1 MIHSRS
7 ELVAA
12 ADGHSREGRPKRPRS
27 RQRAE
32 IAERVQRVLTTELG
46 FMYNPSFD
54 EPDAD
59 DVILAPPAEVTARSE
74 KGRSAP
80 KSIRETDAY
89 LASLYEVPLLTKD
102 EEVHLFRKMNYL
114 KFRAHR
120 LRQKLDPRKARK
132 KQVEEIE
139 GLWDEALKTREYI
152 VRANLRLV
160 FSIVKR
166 YVGVAGKTFDELVSE
181 GNVVLIRAVDRFDF
195 ARGTKFSTYATWAV
209 VRSLFAAINQ
219 EQKHRNR
226 FSTGLDPL
234 VSDITD
240 GREPLSTE
248 HALPDLR
255 ALVGQF
261 VDTLDE
267 REARIITA
275 RFGLRKGS
283 DPETLT
289 RIGKELGVSKERV
302 RQLVLRAMNKMRAFA
317 VEQGIDAPDS

>member
-1 MIHSRS
+1 MIDSCRDIG
-7 ELVAA
+7 AA
-12 ADGHSREGRPKRPRS
+12 KKSDSKQGAARRPRT

-32 IAERVQRVLTTELG
+32 IAERVGRVLTTELG
-46 FMYNPSFD
+46 FIYDPSFD
-54 EPDAD
+54 APDANE
-59 DVILAPPAEVTARSE
+59 VILTSPPDMNGRSE
-74 KGRSAP
+74 RGGGATE
-80 KSIRETDAY
+80 SIRKTDAY
-89 LASLYEVPLLTKD
+89 VASLYEVPLLTKD

-120 LRQKLDPRKARK
+120 LRQKLDPCKARGR
-132 KQVEEIE
+132 QVEEIE
-139 GLWDEALKTREYI
+139 RLWDQALKTREYI

-166 YVGVAGKTFDELVSE
+166 YAGVAGKTFDELVSE
-181 GNVVLIRAVDRFDF
+181 GNLVLIRAVDRFDF

-209 VRSLFAAINQ
+209 VRSLFAAVNK

-226 FSTGLDPL
+226 FSTGLDLL

-240 GREPLSTE
+240 VREPKAAVDT
-248 HALPDLR
+248 LPDLQV
-255 ALVGQF
+255 LVGQF

-283 DPETLT
+283 DPQTFT
-289 RIGKELGVSKERV
+289 RIGQQLGVSKERV

-317 VEQGIDAPDS
+317 AEQGIESPQS